1 MLTRFLYYS
10 ITFICLLY
18 PYQDTFNTK
27 IGICQLNIQSSND
40 DLNLRKQIISISKM
54 LVQEFGDVNKNKFEV
69 NIINDKKSV
78 KQFPNW
84 AAGIAFKNKIYI
96 LRDKLSSTLL
106 SHELCHIYQNK
117 IKNSTTFPSWF
128 KEGMAMYFSR
138 DFFSKDVSTI
148 SESILL
154 DYIIEIDQL
163 SNISK
168 LKNKK
173 EIRLAYQ
180 ESLYAYKKIVSDYSN
195 SSIIKILDEMKDN
208 KSFEIAFQ
216 NIIGISLNEFT
227 SNIDNQIK
235 KSGLTT
241 IFFNLPSIL
250 IFISSII
257 IIIIFTYIRFKNKK
271 TIKKWEI
278 EEELELL
285 NEENIDINN
294 N

>member
-1 MLTRFLYYS
+1 M
-10 ITFICLLY
+10 
-18 PYQDTFNTK
+18 
-27 IGICQLNIQSSND
+27 GICQLNIQSSNN
-40 DLNLRKQIISISKM
+40 DLNLRNQIISISEM

-69 NIINDKKSV
+69 NIINNKKSL

-84 AAGIAFKNKIYI
+84 ASGIAFKNKIYI
-96 LRDKLSSTLL
+96 LRDKLSSTVL

-117 IKNSTTFPSWF
+117 IKNSATFPSWF

-138 DFFSKDVSTI
+138 DFFNKDVSAI

-168 LKNKK
+168 LKNEK

-180 ESLYAYKKIVSDYSN
+180 ESLYAYKKIVSNYSN
-195 SSIIKILDEMKDN
+195 SSIVKILDEMKDN

-227 SNIDNQIK
+227 SNIDDQIK

-257 IIIIFTYIRFKNKK
+257 IMIIFTYIRFRNKK

-278 EEELELL
+278 EEQLELL
-285 NEENIDINN
+285 NEDNIDINN

>member
-1 MLTRFLYYS
+1 
-10 ITFICLLY
+10 
-18 PYQDTFNTK
+18 
-27 IGICQLNIQSSND
+27 
-40 DLNLRKQIISISKM
+40 M

-154 DYIIEIDQL
+154 DYIIEIEKNRIKSHIL
-163 SNISK
+163 KTVMRCKNYLMISQK
-168 LKNKK
+168 LLLM
-173 EIRLAYQ
+173 RL
-180 ESLYAYKKIVSDYSN
+180 I
-195 SSIIKILDEMKDN
+195 
-208 KSFEIAFQ
+208 
-216 NIIGISLNEFT
+216 
-227 SNIDNQIK
+227 
-235 KSGLTT
+235 
-241 IFFNLPSIL
+241 
-250 IFISSII
+250 
-257 IIIIFTYIRFKNKK
+257 
-271 TIKKWEI
+271 
-278 EEELELL
+278 
-285 NEENIDINN
+285 
-294 N
+294 

>member
-27 IGICQLNIQSSND
+27 MGICQLNIQSSNN
-40 DLNLRKQIISISKM
+40 DLNLIKQIISISEI
-54 LVQEFGDVNKNKFEV
+54 LVQEFGYVNKNKFEV
-69 NIINDKKSV
+69 NIINNKKSL

-84 AAGIAFKNKIYI
+84 ASGIAFKNKIYI
-96 LRDKLSSTLL
+96 LRDKLSSTVL

-117 IKNSTTFPSWF
+117 IKNSATFPSWF

-138 DFFSKDVSTI
+138 DFFNKDVSAI

-168 LKNKK
+168 LKNEK

-180 ESLYAYKKIVSDYSN
+180 ESLYAYKKIVSNYSN
-195 SSIIKILDEMKDN
+195 SSIVKILDEMKDN

-227 SNIDNQIK
+227 SNIDDQIK

-257 IIIIFTYIRFKNKK
+257 IMIIFTYIRFRNKK

-278 EEELELL
+278 EEQLELL
-285 NEENIDINN
+285 NEDNIDINN

>member
-27 IGICQLNIQSSND
+27 MGICQLNIQSSND

-138 DFFSKDVSTI
+138 DFFSNDVSTI

-257 IIIIFTYIRFKNKK
+257 IIIIFTYIRFRNKK

-285 NEENIDINN
+285 NENNIDINN